1 MNIDLYKNL
10 SDPDV
15 VYKNITQIGTSI
27 SVQIWNPISI
37 EDPELIIELDAA
49 LIPDVNYLYIA
60 DYGRYYVIT
69 NKEIIEGNK
78 IHVNAHVDVMKSFF
92 DSCKG
97 SPVIAKRSTN
107 KYDVRIDDPKILK
120 LPKPT
125 FIYRKIGDTF
135 TASNSNNYVLTLS
148 GKGS

>member
-60 DYGRYYVIT
+60 DYDRYYAIT

-78 IHVNAHVDVMKSFF
+78 IHH
-92 DSCKG
+92 
-97 SPVIAKRSTN
+97 KRSGIHN
-107 KYDVRIDDPKILK
+107 R
-120 LPKPT
+120 LP
-125 FIYRKIGDTF
+125 
-135 TASNSNNYVLTLS
+135 
-148 GKGS
+148 